1 MLQRH
6 QQHHALH
13 HPPQPQQAGPID
25 AVDNKVSAGGI
36 LTPSQL
42 IAHLQQLDPSIT
54 AATPQQLHHH
64 VHQVLHQKP
73 SLRTL
78 QQMLPGGPDAVEL
91 AELLSDHQKVELIA
105 AAAAA
110 EVDAGIVDREHLA
123 SAVVDSLEAL
133 QALGLDDLAN
143 GKHFSSSL
151 FALYI
156 SIRYQSLKFGSIVNM
171 RQYPHEEVCYYF
183 SWHCE
188 PNSKFCF
195 YGN

>member
-1 MLQRH
+1 M
-6 QQHHALH
+6 
-13 HPPQPQQAGPID
+13 D
-25 AVDNKVSAGGI
+25 AVDNNKVAAGGI
-36 LTPSQL
+36 LTPGQL

-110 EVDAGIVDREHLA
+110 EVDAGMVDREHLA

-133 QALGLDDLAN
+133 QALGLDDIAN
-143 GKHFSSSL
+143 GECPVVAAMGGSESFL
-151 FALYI
+151 FLNLPTNHLCTFL
-156 SIRYQSLKFGSIVNM
+156 S
-171 RQYPHEEVCYYF
+171 
-183 SWHCE
+183 
-188 PNSKFCF
+188 
-195 YGN
+195 